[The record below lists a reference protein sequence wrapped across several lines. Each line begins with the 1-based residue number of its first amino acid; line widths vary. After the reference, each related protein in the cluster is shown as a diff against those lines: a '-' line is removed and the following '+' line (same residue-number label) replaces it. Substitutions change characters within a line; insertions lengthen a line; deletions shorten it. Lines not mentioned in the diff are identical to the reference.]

1 MHALSWASWFLVA
14 YAEATKAATSESLGV
29 VRVDLAFPRNE
40 TYATSQFLP
49 IVFAVKNAGPV
60 PYIKPQISFQIW
72 EWDNFTRSE
81 VLDTYDLA
89 RANYSS
95 SEPYFEY
102 SRRFK
107 FDKEAV
113 WEMKWSVSWYS
124 CRDRAPDEESVDNQ
138 RILYNSTNHY
148 IIFTTKESSSGHDLD
163 LVAATNNTNC
173 SENLGDTSTYINI
186 TDTMKVSNT
195 VDWDR
200 YTSWDHDTVDVDI
213 DNKLCA
219 VVPSTAPLRT
229 GACPIA
235 IGATAATK
243 ISEYMASLDCRATS
257 SAIGACELGDNNES
271 VAQRLAVGTVAF
283 FGAAFGAMV
292 LLLS

>member
-1 MHALSWASWFLVA
+1 MRASSWASWFLVA
-14 YAEATKAATSESLGV
+14 YAEATKAATSGSSGV

-49 IVFAVKNAGPV
+49 IVFAVKNAELA

-89 RANYSS
+89 QANFSS

-113 WEMKWSVSWYS
+113 WEMTWSVSWYS
-124 CRDRAPDEESVDNQ
+124 CRDRAPDEESVHEQ
-138 RILYNSTNHY
+138 RILYNSTDHFVM
-148 IIFTTKESSSGHDLD
+148 FTTKKFPSGHDLD
-163 LVAATNNTNC
+163 LVAATNNTDC
-173 SENLGDTSTYINI
+173 SGNLEDTSTYINI
-186 TDTMKVSNT
+186 TDMMKVSNT
-195 VDWDR
+195 VDWER
-200 YTSWDHDTVDVDI
+200 YTRWDQDTVDVDI

-219 VVPSTAPLRT
+219 VVPSIAPSRT
-229 GACPIA
+229 GACSIA
-235 IGATAATK
+235 IGASAATR
-243 ISEYMASLDCRATS
+243 ISEFMASLDCRATS
-257 SAIGACELGDNNES
+257 SVMGACELGDNKES
-271 VAQRLAVGTVAF
+271 IAQRLAVGAVEF
-283 FGAAFGAMV
+283 LGAAFGAVV